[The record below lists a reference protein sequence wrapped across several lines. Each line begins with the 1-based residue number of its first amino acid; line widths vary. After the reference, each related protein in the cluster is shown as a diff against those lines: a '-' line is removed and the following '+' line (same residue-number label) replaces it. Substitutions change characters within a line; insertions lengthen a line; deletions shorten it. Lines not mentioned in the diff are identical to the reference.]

1 MNFAS
6 SFVLILTPI
15 DNSAVNNHNLLFVII
30 PVNYMRYAYI
40 LLLGAV
46 GLVKTA
52 SAQTAA
58 TNINFIDY
66 QRGFPRIND
75 AMRKKEDTLMKQFE
89 EKKLAWPARY
99 IYIRSFKYDSQ
110 IEVWVKQD
118 LNDKFALF
126 KTYRVCAM
134 AGSLGP
140 KRMAGDY
147 QVPEGFYYINEFNPK
162 SNYHL
167 SLGLNYPNAS
177 DRVLSDSLMPGGDI
191 YIHGSCV
198 TTGCIPVN
206 NEQIEELYILAAH
219 AKSEGQDFIPVHIF
233 PIRFDNARSSEYLK
247 KYIKDF
253 PEYLPLADELKH
265 AYTYFERTRKL
276 PVIMVSKKGE
286 YVVDG
291 IIPKIE
297 PAPVVKK
304 ERRPLKTYNQ
314 EEISTVVERL
324 PVFPGGND
332 KFQAFIDKLGKD
344 MAPYLGQQQKTF
356 AMVEFVINKEGKVI
370 YANVIK
376 GGNDDL
382 NDHLIEAFENM
393 PQWTPAV
400 KHEQTVAVKL
410 KQTIF
415 IEKPETQ
422 VVGAAH

>member
-1 MNFAS
+1 
-6 SFVLILTPI
+6 
-15 DNSAVNNHNLLFVII
+15 
-30 PVNYMRYAYI
+30 MRYAYI
-40 LLLGAV
+40 LLLGAIS
-46 GLVKTA
+46 LVKTA

-58 TNINFIDY
+58 TSINFIDY

-75 AMRKKEDTLMKQFE
+75 AMKKKEDTLMKQFE

-177 DRVLSDSLMPGGDI
+177 DRILSDSLMPGADI

-198 TTGCIPVN
+198 TTGCIPIN

-233 PIRFDNARSSEYLK
+233 PIRFDNPRSSEYLK
-247 KYIKDF
+247 KYVKDF

-265 AYTYFERTRKL
+265 AYTYFEKTRKL

-286 YVVDG
+286 YVIDG
-291 IIPKIE
+291 IIPKDKE
-297 PAPVVKK
+297 PEPVVKK

-314 EEISTVVERL
+314 DDISTVVERL

-332 KFQAFIDKLGKD
+332 KFQAFIDKLSKD
-344 MAPYLGQQQKTF
+344 MAPFLGQQQKTF
-356 AMVEFVINKEGKVI
+356 AMVEFVIDKAGKVI

-393 PQWTPAV
+393 PSWTPAV

-422 VVGAAH
+422 VVGAAQ

>member
-1 MNFAS
+1 
-6 SFVLILTPI
+6 
-15 DNSAVNNHNLLFVII
+15 
-30 PVNYMRYAYI
+30 MRYAYI
-40 LLLGAV
+40 LLLGAIS
-46 GLVKTA
+46 LVKTA
-52 SAQTAA
+52 TAQTAA
-58 TNINFIDY
+58 TSINFIDY

-75 AMRKKEDTLMKQFE
+75 AMKKKEDTLMKQFE

-177 DRVLSDSLMPGGDI
+177 DRILSDSLMPGGDI

-233 PIRFDNARSSEYLK
+233 PIRFDNPRSSEYLK
-247 KYIKDF
+247 KYVKDF
-253 PEYLPLADELKH
+253 PEYLSLADELKH
-265 AYTYFERTRKL
+265 AYTYFEKTRKL

-286 YVVDG
+286 YVIDG
-291 IIPKIE
+291 IIPKEKE
-297 PAPVVKK
+297 PEPVVKK

-314 EEISTVVERL
+314 DEISTVVERL

-332 KFQAFIDKLGKD
+332 KFQAFIDKLSKD

-356 AMVEFVINKEGKVI
+356 AMVEFVIDKAGKVV

-393 PQWTPAV
+393 PQWIPAV
-400 KHEQTVAVKL
+400 KHDQTVAVKL

-415 IEKPETQ
+415 IEKPETSIGKAQ
-422 VVGAAH
+422 

>member
-1 MNFAS
+1 
-6 SFVLILTPI
+6 
-15 DNSAVNNHNLLFVII
+15 
-30 PVNYMRYAYI
+30 MRYAYI
-40 LLLGAV
+40 LLLGALS
-46 GLVKTA
+46 LVKTA
-52 SAQTAA
+52 TAQTVASS
-58 TNINFIDY
+58 INFLEY
-66 QRGFPRIND
+66 QKSFPRIND
-75 AMRKKEDTLMKQFE
+75 ALRHKEDTLMKQFQD
-89 EKKLAWPARY
+89 KRLPWPARY

-118 LNDKFALF
+118 INDKFALF

-140 KRMAGDY
+140 KRMQGDY

-177 DRVLSDSLMPGGDI
+177 DKILSDSLMPGGDI

-233 PIRFDNARSSEYLK
+233 PIRFNNPRSNEYLK
-247 KYIKDF
+247 KYVKDF
-253 PEYLPLADELKH
+253 PEYHFLADELKH
-265 AYTYFERTRKL
+265 AYTYFEKTRKL
-276 PVIMVSKKGE
+276 PVIMVSQKGD

-291 IIPKIE
+291 IIPKEEVI
-297 PAPVVKK
+297 AVKK
-304 ERRPLKTYNQ
+304 ERRPLKTYNPD
-314 EEISTVVERL
+314 EISAVVERL
-324 PVFPGGND
+324 PVFQGGND
-332 KFQAFIDKLGKD
+332 KFQAFIDKLSKD
-344 MAPYLGQQQKTF
+344 MAPYLLSDQAKTF

-393 PQWTPAV
+393 PQWTPAI
-400 KHEQTVAVKL
+400 KHEQTVSVKL

-415 IEKPETQ
+415 IEKTETQ
-422 VVGAAH
+422 VISRQ

>member
-1 MNFAS
+1 
-6 SFVLILTPI
+6 
-15 DNSAVNNHNLLFVII
+15 
-30 PVNYMRYAYI
+30 
-40 LLLGAV
+40 
-46 GLVKTA
+46 
-52 SAQTAA
+52 
-58 TNINFIDY
+58 
-66 QRGFPRIND
+66 
-75 AMRKKEDTLMKQFE
+75 
-89 EKKLAWPARY
+89 
-99 IYIRSFKYDSQ
+99 
-110 IEVWVKQD
+110 
-118 LNDKFALF
+118 
-126 KTYRVCAM
+126 
-134 AGSLGP
+134 
-140 KRMAGDY
+140 MAGDY

-177 DRVLSDSLMPGGDI
+177 DKILSDSLMPGGDI

-233 PIRFDNARSSEYLK
+233 PIRFDNPRSSEYLR
-247 KYIKDF
+247 KYVKDF
-253 PEYLPLADELKH
+253 PEYSGLADELKH
-265 AYTYFERTRKL
+265 AYTYFEKTRKL
-276 PVIMVSKKGE
+276 PVIMVSKKGD

-291 IIPKIE
+291 IIPKDKE

-304 ERRPLKTYNQ
+304 QRRPLKTYNPA
-314 EEISTVVERL
+314 EISNVVERL

-332 KFQAFIDKLGKD
+332 QFQVFIDKLSKD
-344 MAPYLGQQQKTF
+344 MVPYLNQGQSKTF

-422 VVGAAH
+422 VVSQ